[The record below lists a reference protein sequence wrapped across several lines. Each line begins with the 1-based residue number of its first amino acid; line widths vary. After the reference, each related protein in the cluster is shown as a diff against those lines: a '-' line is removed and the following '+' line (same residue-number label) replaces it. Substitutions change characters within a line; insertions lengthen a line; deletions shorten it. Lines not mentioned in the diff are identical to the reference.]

1 MVSQFELPA
10 APRFNYARM
19 SIEMLIANPL
29 LRLNTIYQIV
39 DKNGNLVPFKMNA
52 EQYDLYKNRHNLN
65 IITKARQKGF
75 TTLIQL
81 FLLDTAL
88 FNANT
93 SCGVIAHNQEDAR
106 KFFDKKIKLAYDMI
120 PDDFRERF
128 CPAAEQ
134 DRAGQLKFANGS
146 YITVGTSM
154 RSDTVQYLHISEFGK
169 MCAKFPD
176 KADEVVSGALNAVGP
191 GNVVFI
197 ESTGEGAHGHFY
209 DMAVTARKATERGD
223 RLTAMD
229 YKFFFYPWWQS
240 PEYELHDYVQLE
252 SDDEKYFRE
261 LQRYHA
267 LDLPA
272 PKKYWYAKKRREQR
286 DRMFREYPSTPEEA
300 FRGILDGAPFGSI
313 MAGLRQ
319 QGRVRPVPWTPSVP
333 VNTFWDLGH
342 NDKTAIWFHQLV
354 GHENRFIDY
363 YEDRLLPLHHYAK
376 VVQEKRYVYGEH
388 YLPHDIEVTELTQRD
403 SKTRREILEELGIK
417 PTIVVPRIPS
427 EQEGIDATRDVMESC
442 FFDDEKCAQ
451 GVRCLENVRYR
462 WDDKNQEF
470 QPHLLR
476 NWAKHGGDSFMQWGH
491 GYRHRRMIQ
500 QPSEDTSELARS
512 ERATNRS
519 SHGRRNHQ
527 FTENDWRL

>member
-209 DMAVTARKATERGD
+209 DMAMEAK
-223 RLTAMD
+223 RLSDEDAELSSMD
-229 YKFFFYPWWQS
+229 YKFFFYPWYYD
-240 PEYELHDYVQLE
+240 PKYELHEHVAVPPEDL
-252 SDDEKYFRE
+252 KYFK
-261 LQRYHA
+261 
-267 LDLPA
+267 DL
-272 PKKYWYAKKRREQR
+272 E
-286 DRMFREYPSTPEEA
+286 
-300 FRGILDGAPFGSI
+300 
-313 MAGLRQ
+313 
-319 QGRVRPVPWTPSVP
+319 
-333 VNTFWDLGH
+333 
-342 NDKTAIWFHQLV
+342 
-354 GHENRFIDY
+354 
-363 YEDRLLPLHHYAK
+363 
-376 VVQEKRYVYGEH
+376 
-388 YLPHDIEVTELTQRD
+388 
-403 SKTRREILEELGIK
+403 
-417 PTIVVPRIPS
+417 
-427 EQEGIDATRDVMESC
+427 
-442 FFDDEKCAQ
+442 
-451 GVRCLENVRYR
+451 
-462 WDDKNQEF
+462 
-470 QPHLLR
+470 
-476 NWAKHGGDSFMQWGH
+476 
-491 GYRHRRMIQ
+491 
-500 QPSEDTSELARS
+500 
-512 ERATNRS
+512 
-519 SHGRRNHQ
+519 
-527 FTENDWRL
+527 